1 MLAHVNTTLSCKT
14 VAFKMSF
21 CYIQEWV
28 KNQREKIKTQS
39 KWIEYR
45 FRTHNENSIS
55 ANDKC
60 EGNFEKWNEIK
71 HMSQT
76 CIQGYCRKKHAFIE
90 NLNMHYGRFSSFDL
104 RPLEALFRT
113 RVLVSTNFYF
123 VIYYQRFNCKWNSL
137 MLTCCAH
144 FVYIINYLPNVSIK
158 IYILSI

>member
-104 RPLEALFRT
+104 RPLETLFRT
-113 RVLVSTNFYF
+113 RVLLFTYFYF
-123 VIYYQRFNCKWNSL
+123 VIYNQRFNCKWNSL
-137 MLTCCAH
+137 MFSSYAN
-144 FVYIINYLPNVSIK
+144 FVHK
-158 IYILSI
+158 ILYH